1 MPLRNIEYLI
11 NEFQQKMYLQSQRNV
26 PNDVLLN
33 VYLNSMKLLVSEQTI
48 HMPKLS
54 LKLISTIC
62 NVLKSNCS
70 QATKNHYEETLKIF
84 TNTDD
89 YTERQVDW
97 ILCKIDPLGITLD
110 LDSDESSS
118 LSGSGTYDES
128 ITE

>member
-97 ILCKIDPLGITLD
+97 ILCKIDPL
-110 LDSDESSS
+110 
-118 LSGSGTYDES
+118 
-128 ITE
+128 

>member
-54 LKLISTIC
+54 LK
-62 NVLKSNCS
+62 
-70 QATKNHYEETLKIF
+70 
-84 TNTDD
+84 
-89 YTERQVDW
+89 
-97 ILCKIDPLGITLD
+97 
-110 LDSDESSS
+110 
-118 LSGSGTYDES
+118 SGQLHE
-128 ITE
+128 I